1 MTEKNLLLPAN
12 EARQAPMTCLA
23 REHGK
28 PVPYRRF
35 RRRRASMPVAARPRR
50 PRLAGS
56 GTALTVSTRSFPPS
70 AKLKVPA
77 GKALKLTVNNL
88 DATPEEFESYPL
100 QFEKV
105 IAGNQSAVI
114 RIRPLTEGTYDFFGE
129 YHEDTAQGAV
139 VVE

>member
-1 MTEKNLLLPAN
+1 M
-12 EARQAPMTCLA
+12 
-23 REHGK
+23 H
-28 PVPYRRF
+28 
-35 RRRRASMPVAARPRR
+35 RASVRIPLACSTLASAAL
-50 PRLAGS
+50 LAFAAPPARAEE
-56 GTALTVSTRSFPPS
+56 ALEMTIAIKDHKFEP

-77 GKALKLTVNNL
+77 GKPVKLTVNNL

-114 RIRPLTEGTYDFFGE
+114 RIRPLTEGRYDFFGE
-129 YHEDTAQGAV
+129 YHEATAQGAV

>member
-1 MTEKNLLLPAN
+1 M
-12 EARQAPMTCLA
+12 
-23 REHGK
+23 
-28 PVPYRRF
+28 
-35 RRRRASMPVAARPRR
+35 RRALFRIRPAFPALIALPLLAAAVAPACAEEE
-50 PRLAGS
+50 LAMTIS
-56 GTALTVSTRSFPPS
+56 IKDHKFEP